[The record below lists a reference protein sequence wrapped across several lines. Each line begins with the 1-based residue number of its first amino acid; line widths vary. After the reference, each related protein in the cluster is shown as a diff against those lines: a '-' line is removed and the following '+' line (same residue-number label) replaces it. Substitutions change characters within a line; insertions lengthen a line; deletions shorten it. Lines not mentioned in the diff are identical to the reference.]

1 MSNPLSK
8 LSLQYLLKL
17 VHYNLKVVFGNKF
30 VYFFA
35 ASLIFFLLVA
45 LINLFSAD
53 IVTVK
58 SVYYML
64 MFPGLLL
71 IFFPTVFGIQND
83 ADARILEIIFGI
95 PNYRY
100 KVYLVRLAIVLLM
113 EWVYLYILAYLSHW
127 SLVNLPVSQMALR
140 LMVPMV
146 FFGLMGFAF
155 STVVRNG
162 NGTVVVVVL
171 VGLVFWVMSGIFEYS
186 KWNLF
191 LNPFDEPQSMSTLV
205 WESVVM
211 QSRLI
216 WLAAS
221 AVFLLWGLINLQ
233 RRERFTA

>member
-1 MSNPLSK
+1 
-8 LSLQYLLKL
+8 
-17 VHYNLKVVFGNKF
+17 
-30 VYFFA
+30 
-35 ASLIFFLLVA
+35 
-45 LINLFSAD
+45 
-53 IVTVK
+53 
-58 SVYYML
+58 
-64 MFPGLLL
+64 
-71 IFFPTVFGIQND
+71 
-83 ADARILEIIFGI
+83 
-95 PNYRY
+95 
-100 KVYLVRLAIVLLM
+100 LVRLAIVLLM